1 MFLPEV
7 HLPDGKDS
15 LGIVLNTLC
24 RKAVESS
31 KVHPIH
37 IDETSREFAIRIE
50 SISSL
55 KDADKLQKTMIR
67 KYCMLVTN
75 YSLSGYSPL
84 IQRIINYIDMNI
96 SEQISLRQLA
106 DMFSI
111 NSSYLSSLF
120 KKEMGVTLTN
130 FINQRKIR
138 FAITLLNKTDTQ
150 VQNIASQVGI
160 HDVNYFIKVFKK
172 IIGMTPKEYRDSIKG
187 RKEL

>member
-1 MFLPEV
+1 
-7 HLPDGKDS
+7 
-15 LGIVLNTLC
+15 
-24 RKAVESS
+24 
-31 KVHPIH
+31 
-37 IDETSREFAIRIE
+37 
-50 SISSL
+50 
-55 KDADKLQKTMIR
+55 
-67 KYCMLVTN
+67 
-75 YSLSGYSPL
+75 
-84 IQRIINYIDMNI
+84 MNI

-120 KKEMGVTLTN
+120 KRNGVTLTN

-160 HDVNYFIKVFKK
+160 HDVNYFIKVFKNNR
-172 IIGMTPKEYRDSIKG
+172 MTPKEYRDSIKG